1 MMPELHKIWLVFDP
15 RMALIGLG
23 AFLFTLAL
31 VIHFMLLTSPGYDW
45 LQGPD
50 YAPVTLSAGMSAL
63 PAGR

>member
-1 MMPELHKIWLVFDP
+1 MYKIWQVFDP

-23 AFLFTLAL
+23 AFLFVLAL
-31 VIHFMLLTSPGYDW
+31 VIHYMLLSSQGFDW